1 MNAAPTTKSH
11 SRPLAAHPVTIGTND
26 DKSTFFLVP
35 RGMRIEV
42 CLNREAKNVPTI
54 SARLKGR
61 LIVVGIEATQKRLLI
76 ADPGSVRYRGRW
88 LTISPLRLEIGERD
102 LEELLKLVPQH

>member
-1 MNAAPTTKSH
+1 MFGKGEERSM
-11 SRPLAAHPVTIGTND
+11 
-26 DKSTFFLVP
+26 FYMVP
-35 RGMRIEV
+35 RKMRIAV
-42 CLNREAKNVPTI
+42 CLNCEAKNVPTI
-54 SARLKGR
+54 SARLKGQ

-102 LEELLKLVPQH
+102 LEELLKLVPQHPPA